1 MHEQVRIVSAR
12 ESSLQLQPRARYRLR
27 FPASWRHDP
36 VKNRYALALE
46 QGTLDWLERYGIGA
60 TAAERE
66 KLRKFDCAA
75 YGGYS
80 LPGAPFSSALLV
92 TQFISLWLF
101 WDDAQVED
109 DVSWS
114 IDDVVAALTAQLAH
128 QPASRYVAAW
138 SDLGHRLQRM
148 ASPAQRARLAQAMR
162 EWLHNA
168 KLETALARAYR
179 DEGSCPNLETLF
191 ACRTVSIGMYP
202 TFHLIEL
209 AEGIELGDPFHGHPA
224 TQAVKHLA
232 SRLVGL
238 GNDIGGIAKDLQN
251 RWLNLVL
258 VTAEHTQVSLE
269 RAFAQVVQLH
279 NDEVL
284 AFDQAAAALP
294 SFGASNDPFVQG
306 WLQAVR
312 HNVYG
317 FALWESQAERYQEFQ
332 AIVGDTPLLASLVEG

>member
-1 MHEQVRIVSAR
+1 MHDRIRIVSAR
-12 ESSLQLQPRARYRLR
+12 ELGVQSQPAACYCLR
-27 FPASWRHDP
+27 FPASWRHAP
-36 VKNRYALALE
+36 VKNRYASALE
-46 QGTLDWLERYGIGA
+46 QSTLAWLSSYAIGG

-66 KLRKFDCAA
+66 KLRKFDCGA
-75 YGGYS
+75 YGGCS
-80 LPGAPFSSALLV
+80 LPGAPFTSALLV

-114 IDDVVAALTAQLAH
+114 IDDVVDALTVQLSH
-128 QPASRYVAAW
+128 PPASRYIAAW
-138 SDLGHRLQRM
+138 SDLGQRLQLV
-148 ASPAQRARLAQAMR
+148 ASPAQLARLAQSMR

-179 DEGSCPNLETLF
+179 EEGCCPDLDTLF

-209 AEGIELGDPFHGHPA
+209 TEGIELGDSFHAHPA
-224 TQAVKHLA
+224 THAVKRLA

-258 VTAEHTQVSLE
+258 VTAEQTQSTLE
-269 RAFAQVVQLH
+269 RAFAHIVKLH
-279 NDEVL
+279 NEEVL
-284 AFDQAAAALP
+284 AFDQAAAAMP
-294 SFGASNDPFVQG
+294 SFGPTTEPFVQG

-332 AIVGDTPLLASLVEG
+332 AIAGDTPLLAPIVDT